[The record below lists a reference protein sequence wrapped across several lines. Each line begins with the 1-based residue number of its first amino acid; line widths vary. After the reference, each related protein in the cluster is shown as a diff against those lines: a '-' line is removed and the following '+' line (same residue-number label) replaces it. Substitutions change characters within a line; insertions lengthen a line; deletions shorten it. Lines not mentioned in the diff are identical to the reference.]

1 MVLVYL
7 ETEYLIYRFD
17 MNYVYR
23 KNMEMLVRKNPR
35 TIFNNKKAGSYV
47 ISAVILAA
55 VSVALGLAVLAWAQ
69 GRSSVYT
76 SQYSETMD
84 AETAKLKERLAVEYV
99 VYDEDDDDIWI
110 YLLNWGTIDDV
121 EIQTVYVRNS
131 TWHIAVSTPIL
142 KSLNGTQIPHLD
154 MGEEGYII
162 VDVSPNSL
170 KIGGYYY
177 VRIVTG
183 RGAVFDSTFVA

>member
-1 MVLVYL
+1 VYL

-23 KNMEMLVRKNPR
+23 KNMDMLVRKNPR

-76 SQYSETMD
+76 QEYSETMD

-99 VYDEDDDDIWI
+99 VYDGNEIWI
-110 YLLNWGTIDDV
+110 YLLNWGTIDNV
-121 EIQTVYVRNS
+121 EAKSVHISKGSWHLANS
-131 TWHIAVSTPIL
+131 TFTL
-142 KSLNGTQIPHLD
+142 KFFNGTSIPDQDLD
-154 MGEEGYII
+154 VGEEGYIT
-162 VDVSPNSL
+162 VSGIL
-170 KIGGYYY
+170 DDGYYY
-177 VRIVTG
+177 IRIITV
-183 RGAVFDSTFVA
+183 RGAVFDSTFAVREND

>member
-1 MVLVYL
+1 MYL

-23 KNMEMLVRKNPR
+23 KNVDMLVRKNPS

-99 VYDEDDDDIWI
+99 VYDGDEIWI
-110 YLLNWGTIDDV
+110 YLLNWGTIDDM
-121 EIQTVYVRNS
+121 EIKSVHISRGSWHLAAS
-131 TWHIAVSTPIL
+131 TFTL
-142 KSLNGTQIPHLD
+142 KFFNGASIPDQDLD
-154 MGEEGYII
+154 VGEEGYIT
-162 VDVSPNSL
+162 VSSSDL
-170 KIGGYYY
+170 ETGGYYY
-177 VRIVTG
+177 IRIVTV